1 MRSRP
6 KHPLEEGL
14 EHINPVRARLLKVF
28 GPADGWD
35 NPLVGTQYDP
45 AVRQKIEI
53 ERRHEREACREEHR
67 RAPRTRPRRASRAGR
82 ALHPRRRLAAA
93 PHGASVPPTGTAA
106 VRSPL

>member
-14 EHINPVRARLLKVF
+14 QHINPVRAQLLKVF
-28 GPADGWD
+28 GPAEGWD

-53 ERRHEREACREEHR
+53 ERRHEREARREEHR
-67 RAPRTRPRRASRAGR
+67 RARAEGRAGHR
-82 ALHPRRRLAAA
+82 EPDEHFTPDAD
-93 PHGASVPPTGTAA
+93 
-106 VRSPL
+106 